1 MPENRASFSRAQ
13 MKQRLRGVYTALIT
27 PFRDGAVDEKCLRD
41 LVEIQVASG
50 VDGLVPAGTTGESP
64 TLSHEENVRVIRVCV
79 EAAKGRLPVLA
90 GTGSNS
96 TSEALDL
103 SRRAR
108 DAGADGLLVVAPY
121 YNRPTQRGLILHY
134 EAIMRE
140 VDLPLVLYNIP
151 GRTGVNVEPETIFA
165 LKRTGNLAGVKE
177 ASGLADQVSKI
188 VELCGPDL
196 SVLSGDDSLTLPFMA
211 VGAVGVISVVSN
223 VAPRETHDMV
233 RAWRDGRRD
242 DAMALH
248 RRLFPLVKA
257 LFSET
262 NPVPVKT
269 ALSMMGKCLPDL
281 RLPLAAMEEGNAAR
295 LLSAM
300 RAFGLKA

>member
-13 MKQRLRGVYTALIT
+13 MKQRLRGVYTAIIT
-27 PFRDGAVDEKCLRD
+27 PFKDGAVDEKCLRD
-41 LVEIQVASG
+41 LVEIQVAGG

-64 TLSHEENVRVIRVCV
+64 TLSHEENVRVIRICV
-79 EAAKGRLPVLA
+79 ETAKGRIPILA

-108 DAGADGLLVVAPY
+108 ESGADGLLVVAPY
-121 YNRPTQRGLILHY
+121 YNRPTQRGLMLHF

-151 GRTGVNVEPETIFA
+151 GRTGVNVEPETVAA
-165 LKRTGNLAGVKE
+165 LKKSGGLAGVKE

-188 VELCGPDL
+188 VELCGPDF
-196 SVLSGDDSLTLPFMA
+196 SVFSGDDSLTLPFMS
-211 VGAVGVISVVSN
+211 VGALGVISVVSN
-223 VAPRETHDMV
+223 VAPRETGDMV
-233 RAWRDGRRD
+233 RAFMGGRTA
-242 DAMALH
+242 DALVLH
-248 RRLFPLVKA
+248 QKLFPLVKA
-257 LFSET
+257 LFVET

-269 ALSMMGKCLPDL
+269 ALAMLGKCRNEL
-281 RLPLAAMEEGNAAR
+281 RLPLAPMEEGNAAR
-295 LLSAM
+295 LRSALGT
-300 RAFGLKA
+300 FGFKV